1 MMGDFQ
7 QARRQMVDC
16 QIRPNDITDLDIIDA
31 FSSVPREMFVPQ
43 SKKEIAY
50 IDKDLMIA
58 DSGPQSEER
67 FLMQATPFAKL
78 VKAASIK
85 PSDLVLCVAC
95 GCGYGAAIVANLADS
110 VVAIDENQSLVDHAS
125 ETVNELGI
133 DNLAI
138 IHGDLEKGCP
148 SEAPFDVILI
158 EGAIIAPPDT
168 LFAQLRD
175 GGRLVTVMGE
185 GLSSEVCI
193 YLKQS
198 SDISII
204 KSGNVSV
211 PSLTAF
217 SLKEEF
223 TF

>member
-1 MMGDFQ
+1 MGDFQ

-31 FSSVPREMFVPQ
+31 FSTVPRELFVPQ

-58 DSGPQSEER
+58 SGDSPSDER

-78 VKAASIK
+78 IKAAAIK

-95 GCGYGAAIVANLADS
+95 GCGYGAAIVAKLADS
-110 VVAIDENQSLVDHAS
+110 VVAIDEDQSLVDHAS
-125 ETVNELGI
+125 DTANELGI

-138 IHGDLEKGCP
+138 IQGDLEIGCP

-158 EGAIIAPPDT
+158 EGAISSAPDA
-168 LFAQLRD
+168 LFGQLRE
-175 GGRLVTVMGE
+175 GGRLVTVIGE
-185 GLSSEVCI
+185 GLSSEICI
-193 YLKQS
+193 YLKQGA
-198 SDISII
+198 DISRI
-204 KSGNVSV
+204 KQGNVSV
-211 PSLTAF
+211 PRLPVFCTAD
-217 SLKEEF
+217 EF
-223 TF
+223 IF